1 MPPLIR
7 QQALRKTGPLTRAS
21 DAVTGEPEMRYLHPL
36 ISAPLISAG
45 RRVLSRR
52 RPDNLTLLLAILGA
66 LGAALVLAREIN
78 YGVGLTPDAVNY
90 ISVARSLLDG
100 NGFIQFDGD
109 IYHQWPPLYPLLL
122 AAASLGIFDP
132 LTVAGPLN
140 AGLFGLAVFVV
151 GMYLRTRLASR
162 LLLLWCCL
170 AVALALPL
178 LDVAYFAWSEMLFIL
193 LVMLALMQ
201 VERLLRT
208 RDNSALIWA
217 GAFTALA
224 CVTRYAG
231 IALVAA
237 IVPVLALQRGAVLP
251 QKTLRIVSY
260 GLIALTPLALWMLR
274 NYLLVGAPTG
284 YRNYPAPEPI
294 DAAQLLYQ
302 LPGVVSDWLFP
313 APPAGYFSMPEGYAV
328 ALGAILMALLAAG
341 GVAALRSPG
350 ISSAAPLFAW
360 FAICCAAL
368 LVVSILSRSV
378 IETSIA
384 PRLAAPAYLPMF
396 LAGVLALDRV
406 LSYASRRNWRRAGFA
421 VAAVLCL
428 LLLHLGV
435 VNGRAAYFANAAAGP
450 LWHFNTAAW
459 ADSPALNYLR
469 AQAITGTVFSNQPW
483 PAYIYSGK
491 SARQY
496 GLTCT
501 KDHIQ
506 RQLSEAGGAGPVYL
520 LWIYDVGNGCEDK
533 PGYYGGLERL
543 LATLPV
549 EPVAEFAD
557 GALFRY
563 RPAADGTADP
573 AVADPRRGLRRHYA
587 AIAESAPA
595 AASASGFNIYLD
607 NAAAPQFITYINNQC
622 APDDVQALFYL
633 YIVPV
638 NGIYLT
644 DAGRQH
650 GFNER
655 TIKFDRDGI
664 RIGGQC
670 MVRARLPR
678 YEISHIRIGQIIPG
692 VSVIWELE
700 YEPGRAER
708 LRAELAAARQARP
721 PIIQASFAVYHN
733 AGRLIYAKEPCTPS
747 DTAAPFFLHIVP
759 TAAAD
764 LPVGREQR
772 DFDDRG
778 FNFYQTGALVNG
790 RQCIASVALPDYDI
804 ANIHTGQVIH
814 GAGGIWDL
822 EYEPG
827 RAERLLAELDA
838 ARQDQF
844 PVIRGDFEIYY
855 NSDRLIYA
863 KQPCTPA
870 DTAAPFFL
878 HILPENAANLPA
890 DFRQNG
896 FENRDFPFETAGVLA
911 DGRCIASVALSD
923 YDIASIRTGQY
934 TPGAGAIW
942 ELEYEPGRAERL
954 LAELD
959 AARQTQPPVI
969 QADFAIY
976 HNSGRLIYA
985 KEPCAPSDITAP
997 FFLHILPENAENLP
1011 ADFRQNGFENRDFA
1025 FEPAGILADGQCIA
1039 SVALPEYDIAIIR
1052 TGQYTPGA
1060 GRLWET
1066 EFAPAAP

>member
-1 MPPLIR
+1 MRHLYPLIR
-7 QQALRKTGPLTRAS
+7 A
-21 DAVTGEPEMRYLHPL
+21 PL

-45 RRVLSRR
+45 CGALSRR
-52 RPDNLTLLLAILGA
+52 RPDNFTLLLAVLGI
-66 LGAALVLAREIN
+66 LGAALVLARQVN
-78 YGVGLTPDAVNY
+78 YGVGLTPDSVNY
-90 ISVARSLLDG
+90 ISVARSLLAG

-122 AAASLGIFDP
+122 AAASLGVFDP

-170 AVALALPL
+170 AIALAIPL

-208 RDNSALIWA
+208 GDNSALIWA

-251 QKTLRIVSY
+251 QKALRIVSY

-302 LPGVVSDWLFP
+302 LPGVVSDWLFL
-313 APPAGYFSMPEGYAV
+313 APPAGYFTVPEGYAV
-328 ALGAILMALLAAG
+328 ALGAVLLALLAASRRG
-341 GVAALRSPG
+341 GRQPFRA
-350 ISSAAPLFAW
+350 AAPLFIW
-360 FAICCAAL
+360 FAVCCAAL
-368 LVVSILSRSV
+368 LAVSILLRSV
-378 IETSIA
+378 IETNFTS
-384 PRLAAPAYLPMF
+384 RLTAPAYLPLF

-406 LSYASRRNWRRAGFA
+406 LNYASRRHWRWAGFA
-421 VAAVLCL
+421 LAAVLCL
-428 LLLHLGV
+428 LLLHQGV
-435 VNGRAAYFANAAAGP
+435 VNGRAAYLANAAAGP

-469 AQAITGTVFSNQPW
+469 APAITGTVFSNQPW

-549 EPVAEFAD
+549 EPSAEFAD

-573 AVADPRRGLRRHYA
+573 ATADARRGLKRHYA
-587 AIAESAPA
+587 AIAETAPA
-595 AASASGFNIYLD
+595 ATSASGFNIYLD
-607 NAAAPQFITYINNQC
+607 DAAAPRWVTYINDQC
-622 APDDVQALFYL
+622 APDDVRALFYL
-633 YIVPV
+633 YTVPV

-644 DAGRQH
+644 DAERQH
-650 GFNER
+650 GFKAHSFR
-655 TIKFDRDGI
+655 FDRDGI
-664 RIGGQC
+664 RIGSRC
-670 MVRARLPR
+670 MVTARLPR
-678 YEISHIRIGQIIPG
+678 YAISHLRTGQVIPG
-692 VSVIWELE
+692 ESVIWEVE

-708 LRAELAAARQARP
+708 LLAELAHARQAQP
-721 PIIQASFAVYHN
+721 PIIQADFEVYHN
-733 AGRLIYAKEPCTPS
+733 SGRLIYAKVPCTPS
-747 DTAAPFFLHIVP
+747 DTAPPFFLHIVP

-790 RQCIASVALPDYDI
+790 RQCIASVALPDYAI
-804 ANIHTGQVIH
+804 AGIHTGQVIH
-814 GAGGIWDL
+814 GAGVIWDL

-838 ARQDQF
+838 ARQ
-844 PVIRGDFEIYY
+844 
-855 NSDRLIYA
+855 
-863 KQPCTPA
+863 
-870 DTAAPFFL
+870 
-878 HILPENAANLPA
+878 
-890 DFRQNG
+890 
-896 FENRDFPFETAGVLA
+896 
-911 DGRCIASVALSD
+911 
-923 YDIASIRTGQY
+923 
-934 TPGAGAIW
+934 
-942 ELEYEPGRAERL
+942 
-954 LAELD
+954 
-959 AARQTQPPVI
+959 TQSPVI
-969 QADFAIY
+969 QADFAVY
-976 HNSGRLIYA
+976 HNAGRLIYA
-985 KEPCAPSDITAP
+985 KEPCTPADTDAP
-997 FFLHILPENAENLP
+997 FFLHLIPTAAADLP
-1011 ADFRQNGFENRDFA
+1011 ASSRQHGFDNRDFA
-1025 FEPAGILADGQCIA
+1025 FEQAGVLFDGQCIA

>member
-1 MPPLIR
+1 
-7 QQALRKTGPLTRAS
+7 
-21 DAVTGEPEMRYLHPL
+21 MRHLHPP

-45 RRVLSRR
+45 LQVLPRR
-52 RPDNLTLLLAILGA
+52 RPDNFTLLLAILGA

-78 YGVGLTPDAVNY
+78 YGVGLTPDSVNY
-90 ISVARSLLDG
+90 ISVARSLLAG

-132 LTVAGPLN
+132 LMIAGPLN
-140 AGLFGLAVFVV
+140 AALFGLLLFIV

-170 AVALALPL
+170 ALALALPL
-178 LDVAYFAWSEMLFIL
+178 LDVAYFAWSEMSFIL

-208 RDNSALIWA
+208 GDNSALIWA

-224 CVTRYAG
+224 CVTRYSG
-231 IALVAA
+231 VALVAA
-237 IVPVLALQRGAVLP
+237 IVPLLAFQRTIPLTEKAR
-251 QKTLRIVSY
+251 RIIIY
-260 GLIALTPLALWMLR
+260 GVIALTPLALWMLR

-284 YRNYPAPEPI
+284 YRNYLAPEPI

-302 LPGVVSDWLFP
+302 IPGVVAHWLFP
-313 APPAGYFSMPEGYAV
+313 APPAGYLSVPEGYAV
-328 ALGAILMALLAAG
+328 ALGAILLALLAAG
-341 GVAALRSPG
+341 GVAAMRSPG
-350 ISSAAPLFAW
+350 VSKSALLFIW
-360 FAICCAAL
+360 FAVCSAAL
-368 LVVSILSRSV
+368 LVVAILSRSV

-384 PRLAAPAYLPMF
+384 PRLAAPAYLPLF
-396 LAGVLALDRV
+396 LAGAMALDRM
-406 LSYASRRNWRRAGFA
+406 LSYASRRNWRRAGF
-421 VAAVLCL
+421 VLAAVLGL
-428 LLLHLGV
+428 LLLHLGA
-435 VNGRAAYFANAAAGP
+435 VNGRAAYLANAAAGP

-469 AQAITGTVFSNQPW
+469 AAAVTGTVFSNQPW

-496 GLTCT
+496 GLVCT
-501 KDHIQ
+501 KDGIH
-506 RQLSEAGGAGPVYL
+506 RQLSETAAAGPVYL
-520 LWIYDVGNGCEDK
+520 LWLYDVGNGCEDK
-533 PGYYGGLERL
+533 PGYYGGLEPL

-557 GALFRY
+557 AALFRY

-573 AVADPRRGLRRHYA
+573 AAADARRGLRQHYA
-587 AIAESAPA
+587 AIAETAPA

-607 NAAAPQFITYINNQC
+607 DAAAPRWVTYINDQC

-644 DAGRQH
+644 DAGRQS
-650 GFNER
+650 GFKVHSFR
-655 TIKFDRDGI
+655 FDRDGI

-670 MVRARLPR
+670 MVTARLPR
-678 YEISHIRIGQIIPG
+678 YAISSIRTGQVIPG
-692 VSVIWELE
+692 TKVIWELE
-700 YEPGRAER
+700 YEPGRPER
-708 LRAELAAARQARP
+708 LRAELDAARRTQP
-721 PIIQASFAVYHN
+721 PVIQNNFAVYHN
-733 AGRLIYAKEPCTPS
+733 AGRLIYAKEPCTPD
-747 DTAAPFFLHIVP
+747 DTAAPFFLHLVP
-759 TAAAD
+759 VAAAD
-764 LPVGREQR
+764 LPADSEQR
-772 DFDDRG
+772 AFDDRG
-778 FNFYQTGALVNG
+778 FTFYQAGALIAG
-790 RQCIASVALPDYDI
+790 QQCVASVALPGYDI

-814 GAGGIWDL
+814 GAGVIWDL

-827 RAERLLAELDA
+827 RAERLFAELDT
-838 ARQDQF
+838 ARQTRP
-844 PVIRGDFEIYY
+844 PVIQDNFAVYHNAG
-855 NSDRLIYA
+855 RLIYA
-863 KQPCTPA
+863 KEPCTPD

-878 HILPENAANLPA
+878 HLIPTAAADLPA
-890 DFRQNG
+890 DSREYG
-896 FENRDFPFETAGVLA
+896 FENRDFPFETAGILA
-911 DGRCIASVALSD
+911 DGRCIASVALPD
-923 YDIASIRTGQY
+923 YDIASISTGQY

-959 AARQTQPPVI
+959 AARQTQSPII
-969 QADFAIY
+969 QADFEVY
-976 HNSGRLIYA
+976 HNDGRLIYA
-985 KEPCAPSDITAP
+985 KEPCTPADTAAP
-997 FFLHILPENAENLP
+997 FFLHLIPTDAADLP

-1025 FEPAGILADGQCIA
+1025 FEPAGALIDSRQCIA
-1039 SVALPEYDIAIIR
+1039 SVALPDYDIAIIR